1 MKVNKFFATAL
12 AVIAMVGFVACNQ
25 PNQPDDPTQGQTP
38 NDSTN
43 VVPNDTTKD
52 EPTAQLELTE
62 TSITLKV
69 GETHQ
74 LTANVP
80 VETWATSD
88 AAVATVADGLVTA
101 LAEGYAIISATA
113 AGVTKTCVVLVEKA
127 DDPNTGGDEGGTVG
141 VKGTKIWPIV
151 LDAVTAEA
159 NASKIVGDLRIDDTN
174 NFLYIW
180 AAGETYVAGEG
191 TGLNFHGNTE
201 GYVALTVAAPAGWS
215 GLGFC
220 LGEPSALVAESLR
233 QLIVANPD
241 KYYLHIGMKATT
253 QGNHQFYTFN
263 TAATSFAIGT
273 ATIEAG
279 QVIGDFPRDGA
290 WYEFDVPMATFAQAL
305 ATTPFPTGGNI
316 FCALSGAAVGSQ
328 LNLDALYFYEK

>member
-1 MKVNKFFATAL
+1 MKTNKFFATAL
-12 AVIAMVGFVACNQ
+12 AVLALVGFTACEQKNLVE
-25 PNQPDDPTQGQTP
+25 T
-38 NDSTN
+38 
-43 VVPNDTTKD
+43 
-52 EPTAQLELTE
+52 LELTE

-69 GETHQ
+69 GDTHQ
-74 LTANVP
+74 LTANVA
-80 VETWATSD
+80 VESWTSSNPAV
-88 AAVATVADGLVTA
+88 AAVSNGLVVA
-101 LAEGYAIISATA
+101 VAEGTAIVSATA
-113 AGVTKTCVVLVEKA
+113 AGVTKTCVVLVTA
-127 DDPNTGGDEGGTVG
+127 DATQGNGNGNGNTTAAQ

-201 GYVALTVAAPAGWS
+201 GYVSLTVAAPQGWS

-220 LGEPSALVAESLR
+220 LGEASAAAAEQLR
-233 QLIVANPD
+233 QAIVANPD
-241 KYYLHIGMKATT
+241 KYFLHIAMKATT
-253 QGNHQFYTFN
+253 PGNHQFYTFN
-263 TAATSFAIGT
+263 DAVTSFAVGT

-279 QVIGDFPRDGA
+279 AVIGDFTRDGSWA
-290 WYEFDVPMATFAQAL
+290 EFDVPMANFAAAL
-305 ATTPFPTGGNI
+305 ANIPFPTGGNI

-328 LNLDALYFYEK
+328 LNLDAVYFYEK